1 MKKHLKVGG
10 VCPLVQYP
18 SQVAQVERQQGSSL
32 NWEARGDWAFGAEAH
47 HASPSTLGLVLAT
60 A

>member
-1 MKKHLKVGG
+1 MKKHLKLGR

-18 SQVAQVERQQGSSL
+18 SQVAQVEQQQGSSL
-32 NWEARGDWAFGAEAH
+32 NWETRGDWAFGDEAH
-47 HASPSTLGLVLAT
+47 HASRSALGLVLAT